1 MHTCLYETLR
11 VCVCPHVQAFWGVD
25 SEFLLA
31 YKKKRKKVNVIHVG
45 LEFLLAY
52 NYKKRKEKKKGG
64 WGEGGKGKGL
74 TMTTYI

>member
-1 MHTCLYETLR
+1 MHTCLYESVR
-11 VCVCPHVQAFWGVD
+11 VCPHVQAFWGVD

-52 NYKKRKEKKKGG
+52 NYKKRKEKKKGA
-64 WGEGGKGKGL
+64 GKVGRAK
-74 TMTTYI
+74 T